1 MAKPIGLVQRGQ
13 SRQLR
18 ICIPKDLWDAYGGRK
33 DIRISLGK
41 LNPTEAKIEAH
52 RIRVEKDAEFL
63 AKRRE
68 LGLAPLE
75 VAHVTPELASAIAQG
90 VYALSLEQDDQARAS
105 KEVFEALE
113 QVAKK
118 TDLAY
123 GLMIQRDPGV
133 TQWSPVT
140 GLTEGAAKAL
150 AGLHATAEGQA
161 AMSLARRNLL
171 VIQPIADVV
180 ARRMGLSVDWST
192 PGGLDA
198 LRQSLEAYRR
208 AWRDRTRRDI
218 GEVVVTPEVPSA
230 PTMAEAKPQPTTH
243 RLEEVF
249 NKWKSSGDN
258 PSDATIRK
266 KLVAVRLYEE
276 FTADTPIE
284 SLTPEKGGE
293 FAGWLLTK
301 CKAEKTA
308 KDHLDGVKSLLNK
321 ATKAGGLGWLVENPW
336 AGHRVKVRKQNT
348 RKPWTSENLV
358 KLFDSRLFR
367 NYELPSTRSAGGA
380 AAYWVPLLGIYT
392 GARQSELCQLRV
404 ADIEEMSDGFA
415 LHVTCEDAADEDGL
429 TETSTKTKESV
440 RRIPVPQA
448 LVDLGLIDYVND
460 IKQAGH
466 ALLFPDVVRAPGRP
480 AGEYFSDWF
489 LIYRREQGIDARWVD
504 FHAFRH
510 TASTRLID
518 AGVSDSVADYL
529 SGHASDKRGSAR
541 RYKHMQDL
549 RAQQAKLAYPELKLR
564 RVYPCRHDAAGS

>member
-1 MAKPIGLVQRGQ
+1 MAKPIGLTPRGQ
-13 SRQLR
+13 SKQLR

-41 LNPTEAKIEAH
+41 LSAAEAKTEAH
-52 RIRVEKDAEFL
+52 RIRVEKDSEFL

-68 LGLAPLE
+68 LGLVPLE
-75 VAHVTPELASAIAQG
+75 VAHVTPELAAAIAQG
-90 VYALSLEQDDQARAS
+90 VYALGLEQDDQLRTTQEAS
-105 KEVFEALE
+105 EALAE
-113 QVAKK
+113 VAW
-118 TDLAY
+118 LSQPHHQ
-123 GLMIQRDPGV
+123 LMVPPSPAE
-133 TQWSPVT
+133 TQWSPLS
-140 GLTEGAAKAL
+140 GLTEGAAEAL
-150 AGLHATAEGQA
+150 AGINATAEGRS
-161 AMSLARRNLL
+161 AMSLARRQLL
-171 VIQPIADVV
+171 AVKPVADVV

-192 PGGLDA
+192 PGGADA
-198 LRQSLEAYRR
+198 LRLSLEAHRR
-208 AWRDRTRRDI
+208 AWRDRSHRDA
-218 GEVVVTPEVPSA
+218 GEVIPTPEGPKA
-230 PTMAEAKPQPTTH
+230 PTKPEAKPQPTTH

-249 NKWKSSGDN
+249 NKWKASGDN

-266 KLVAVRLYEE
+266 KRVAVRLYEE
-276 FTADTPIE
+276 FTTDAPIE

-293 FAGWLLTK
+293 FAGWLLRK

-308 KDHLDGVKSLLNK
+308 KDHLDSVKSLLNK
-321 ATKAGGLGWLVENPW
+321 ATKAGGLGWLAENPW
-336 AGHRVKVRKQNT
+336 SGHRVKVRKQNT

-358 KLFDSRLFR
+358 KLFDSPVFR
-367 NYELPSTRSAGGA
+367 GYELPSTRSAGGA

-404 ADIEEMSDGFA
+404 SDIETMADGFA
-415 LHVTCEDAADEDGL
+415 LHVTCEDASDEDGL

-440 RRIPVPQA
+440 RRIPVPRA
-448 LVDLGLIDYVND
+448 LVELGFIDYVND
-460 IKQAGH
+460 TKQAGH
-466 ALLFPDVVRAPGRP
+466 VVLFPDVVRAPGRP

-489 LIYRREQGIDARWVD
+489 LIYRRGQCVDARWVD

-549 RAQQAKLAYPELKLR
+549 KAQQDKLAYPELKLK
-564 RVYPCRHDAAGS
+564 RVYPRKSDGATL